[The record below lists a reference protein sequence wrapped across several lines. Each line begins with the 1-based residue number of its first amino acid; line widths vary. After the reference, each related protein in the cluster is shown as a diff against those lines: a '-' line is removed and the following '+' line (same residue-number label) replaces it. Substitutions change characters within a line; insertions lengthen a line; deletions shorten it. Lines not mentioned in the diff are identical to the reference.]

1 MLDPELASDRAKSD
15 VIDCEDIKRIHKAS
29 GQRYGA
35 RKIWYALRREGKDIA
50 RCTAERLMNA
60 LELQGV
66 VRGGKVITTNP
77 DAAQPLS

>member
-35 RKIWYALRREGKDIA
+35 RKIWYAGSVCIKVREA
-50 RCTAERLMNA
+50 T
-60 LELQGV
+60 
-66 VRGGKVITTNP
+66 
-77 DAAQPLS
+77 